1 MVLNYIWISFFI
13 IAFLV
18 ALLKTFLGDLE
29 IFSLVVNSIFERAE
43 LGFKLSLGLT
53 GIMALW
59 LGIMRIGEKG
69 GAINILSKIFAP
81 LFNRLFPE
89 IPSSSNAHG
98 SIIMNISA
106 NMLGLDNAATPLGLK
121 AMNELQKHNP
131 EKEKASNAQI
141 LFLVLNTS
149 GLTLIPTSIIA
160 LRATAMAE
168 NSITGNPTDI
178 FIPILIA
185 TYCSTLAG
193 LIFVSIIQRINLFHK
208 TILAYLLTA
217 TGLIGGLVWYLA
229 SHKEHIEIIS
239 NVLSGA
245 LIFGFIIGFI
255 LLGLK
260 NKINIYEEFVEGA
273 KDGFKVAIKI
283 IPYLIAM
290 LCAIGAFTTSGA
302 MEFIISGIEGFF
314 NLFISDTRFVEGLP
328 TAIMKPLSGAG
339 ARGMMVESWG
349 ENASQINSFVGR
361 LTSTLQ
367 GSTETTFYVLAVYF
381 GSVGIKNTRYAIVAG
396 LFADF
401 IGIIAAILV
410 CYLFFG

>member
-13 IAFLV
+13 IAFIV
-18 ALLKTFLGDLE
+18 AIVKTFLGDLE
-29 IFSLVVNSIFERAE
+29 IFSLIINSIFERAE
-43 LGFKLSLGLT
+43 LGFKLSIGLT

-69 GAINILSKIFAP
+69 GAIKILSKIFAP
-81 LFNRLFPE
+81 LFNKLFPE
-89 IPSSSNAHG
+89 IPKNSPAHG

-121 AMNELQKHNP
+121 AMNELQKHN
-131 EKEKASNAQI
+131 KNKDRASNAQI

-168 NSITGNPTDI
+168 NNIIGNPTDI
-178 FIPILIA
+178 FIPILVA

-193 LIFVSIIQRINLFHK
+193 LIFVSIIQKINLFNRV
-208 TILAYLLTA
+208 ILAYLGSA
-217 TGLIGGLVWYLA
+217 TLLIAGLIWYLSNNKA
-229 SHKEHIEIIS
+229 QIEAIS
-239 NVLSGA
+239 SIVSGA
-245 LIFGFIIGFI
+245 FIFGFIISFI
-255 LLGLK
+255 LLGIK
-260 NKINIYEEFVEGA
+260 SKINIYNEFIEGA
-273 KDGFKVAIKI
+273 KDGFNVAIKI

-290 LCAIGAFTTSGA
+290 LCAIGAFTSSGA
-302 MEFIISGIEGFF
+302 MQFIINGIESFF
-314 NLFISDTRFVEGLP
+314 GLFVNDTRFVDALP
-328 TAIMKPLSGAG
+328 TAIMKPLSGGG

-349 ENASQINSFVGR
+349 HNAMNINSFVGR

-381 GSVGIKNTRYAIVAG
+381 GSVGIKNTRYAVLAG
-396 LFADF
+396 LFADL
-401 IGIIAAILV
+401 IGIIAAILIA
-410 CYLFFG
+410 YIFWG

>member
-1 MVLNYIWISFFI
+1 MTLNYIWVGFFI
-13 IAFLV
+13 VAFIV
-18 ALLKTFLGDLE
+18 AIFKTLSGNPEL
-29 IFSLVVNSIFERAE
+29 FSLIVNSIFERAE

-69 GAINILSKIFAP
+69 GAINILSKLFAP
-81 LFNRLFPE
+81 LFSKLFPE
-89 IPSSSNAHG
+89 IPTNSKAHG
-98 SIIMNISA
+98 AIIMNISA

-121 AMNELQKHNP
+121 AMKELQEENSDKN
-131 EKEKASNAQI
+131 KASNAQI

-168 NSITGNPTDI
+168 NNITGNPADV
-178 FIPILIA
+178 FLPILIA
-185 TYCSTLAG
+185 TYCSTIAG
-193 LIFVSIIQRINLFHK
+193 LIFVSILQKINLFQK
-208 TILAYLLTA
+208 TILAYLGSA
-217 TGLIGGLVWYLA
+217 TMAIGLLIWYLFN
-229 SHKEHIEIIS
+229 HKNQIEIIS
-239 NVLSGA
+239 SVASGSI
-245 LIFGFIIGFI
+245 IFSFIISFI
-255 LLGLK
+255 LLGLRK
-260 NKINIYEEFVEGA
+260 KINIYEEFIQGA
-273 KDGFKVAIKI
+273 KEGFNVSIRI

-302 MEFIISGIEGFF
+302 MEFIIKAMGNFF
-314 NLFISDTRFVEGLP
+314 GLFLENTQFVEALP
-328 TAIMKPLSGAG
+328 TAIMKPLSGGG

-349 ENASQINSFVGR
+349 QNASQINSFVGK

-381 GSVGIKNTRYAIVAG
+381 GSVGIRNTRYAVVAG

-401 IGIIAAILV
+401 IGIISAIAIAYV
-410 CYLFFG
+410 FWG

>member
-18 ALLKTFLGDLE
+18 ALAKTMMGDLD

-43 LGFKLSLGLT
+43 LGFKLSIGLT

-69 GAINILSKIFAP
+69 GAIHVLSKIFAP
-81 LFNRLFPE
+81 LFSKLFPD
-89 IPSSSNAHG
+89 IPRSSNAHG

-131 EKEKASNAQI
+131 EKENASNAQI

-168 NSITGNPTDI
+168 NNIIGNPTDI

-193 LIFVSIIQRINLFHK
+193 LIFVSIIQKINLFQK
-208 TILAYLLTA
+208 TVLAYLLSA

-229 SHKEHIEIIS
+229 LHKEHIEIIS

-245 LIFGFIIGFI
+245 LIFGFIISFI
-255 LLGLK
+255 LLGIK
-260 NKINIYEEFVEGA
+260 NKINIYEEFIDGA
-273 KDGFKVAIKI
+273 KDGFNVAIKI

-302 MEFIISGIEGFF
+302 MQFITEGTESFF
-314 NLFISDTRFVEGLP
+314 SLFLSDTRFVEALP
-328 TAIMKPLSGAG
+328 TAIMKPLSGGG

-349 ENASQINSFVGR
+349 QNASEINSFVGR

-396 LFADF
+396 LFADL
-401 IGIIAAILV
+401 IGVIAAILIAYV
-410 CYLFFG
+410 FWG

>member
-1 MVLNYIWISFFI
+1 MTLNYIWVGFFI
-13 IAFLV
+13 VAFIV
-18 ALLKTFLGDLE
+18 AIFKTLSGNPE
-29 IFSLVVNSIFERAE
+29 IFSLIVNSIFERAE

-69 GAINILSKIFAP
+69 GAINILSKLFAP
-81 LFNRLFPE
+81 LFSKLFPE
-89 IPSSSNAHG
+89 IPTNSKAHG
-98 SIIMNISA
+98 AIIMNISA

-121 AMNELQKHNP
+121 AMKELHEENSDKN
-131 EKEKASNAQI
+131 KASNAQI

-168 NSITGNPTDI
+168 NNITGNPADV
-178 FIPILIA
+178 FLPILIA
-185 TYCSTLAG
+185 TYCSTIAG
-193 LIFVSIIQRINLFHK
+193 LIFVSILQKINLFQK
-208 TILAYLLTA
+208 TILAYLGSA
-217 TGLIGGLVWYLA
+217 TMAIGLLIWYLFN
-229 SHKEHIEIIS
+229 HKNQIEIIS
-239 NVLSGA
+239 SVASGSI
-245 LIFGFIIGFI
+245 IFSFIISFI
-255 LLGLK
+255 LLGLRK
-260 NKINIYEEFVEGA
+260 KINIYEEFIQGA
-273 KDGFKVAIKI
+273 KEGFNVSIRI

-302 MEFIISGIEGFF
+302 MEFIIKAMGSFF
-314 NLFISDTRFVEGLP
+314 GLFLENTQFVEALP
-328 TAIMKPLSGAG
+328 TAIMKPLSGGG

-349 ENASQINSFVGR
+349 QNASQINSFVGK

-381 GSVGIKNTRYAIVAG
+381 GSVGIRNTRYAVVAG

-401 IGIIAAILV
+401 IGIISAIAIAYV
-410 CYLFFG
+410 FWG

>member
-13 IAFLV
+13 IAFFV
-18 ALLKTFLGDLE
+18 ALFKTFQGDYD

-69 GAINILSKIFAP
+69 GAINILSRIFAP
-81 LFNRLFPE
+81 LFNKLFPE
-89 IPSSSNAHG
+89 IPKDSKAHG

-121 AMNELQKHNP
+121 AMGELQKHN
-131 EKEKASNAQI
+131 KDKTKASNAQI

-168 NSITGNPTDI
+168 NNIIGNPTDI

-193 LIFVSIIQRINLFHK
+193 LIFVSIIQKINLFQK
-208 TILAYLLTA
+208 EVLAYLGTA
-217 TGLIGGLVWYLA
+217 TALIIGLIWYLA
-229 SHKEHIEIIS
+229 VHKEQIEIIS
-239 NVLSGA
+239 SIVSGA
-245 LIFGFIIGFI
+245 FIFGFIISFI
-255 LLGLK
+255 LLGLRS
-260 NKINIYEEFVEGA
+260 KINIYDEFIEGA
-273 KDGFKVAIKI
+273 KDGFTIAVKI

-302 MEFIISGIEGFF
+302 MLFIINGIESFF
-314 NLFISDTRFVEGLP
+314 SLFLTDTRFVDALP
-328 TAIMKPLSGAG
+328 TAIMKPLSGGG

-349 ENASQINSFVGR
+349 QNASQINSFVGK

-396 LFADF
+396 LFADLV
-401 IGIIAAILV
+401 GVIAAIAV
-410 CYLFFG
+410 AYLFWG

>member
-18 ALLKTFLGDLE
+18 ALAKTLMGDLD

-43 LGFKLSLGLT
+43 LGFKLSIGLT

-69 GAINILSKIFAP
+69 GAIHVLSKIFAP
-81 LFNRLFPE
+81 LFRKLFPE

-168 NSITGNPTDI
+168 NSIIGNPTDI

-193 LIFVSIIQRINLFHK
+193 LIFVSIIQKINLFQK
-208 TILAYLLTA
+208 TILAYLLSA

-239 NVLSGA
+239 DLFSGA
-245 LIFGFIIGFI
+245 LIFGFIISFI
-255 LLGLK
+255 LLGIK
-260 NKINIYEEFVEGA
+260 NKINIYEEFIEGA
-273 KDGFKVAIKI
+273 KDGFNVAIKI

-302 MEFIISGIEGFF
+302 MLFIIEGIESFF
-314 NLFISDTRFVEGLP
+314 SLFLSDTRFVEALP
-328 TAIMKPLSGAG
+328 TAIMKPLSGGG

-349 ENASQINSFVGR
+349 QNASEINSFVGR

-396 LFADF
+396 LFADL
-401 IGIIAAILV
+401 IGVIAAILIAYV
-410 CYLFFG
+410 FWG

>member
-13 IAFLV
+13 VAFLV
-18 ALLKTFLGDLE
+18 ALLKTFMGDLE

-168 NSITGNPTDI
+168 NSIIGNPTDI

-302 MEFIISGIEGFF
+302 MEFIINGIEGFF
-314 NLFISDTRFVEGLP
+314 SLFISDTRFVEGLP

>member
-18 ALLKTFLGDLE
+18 ALAKTFQGDYE

-69 GAINILSKIFAP
+69 GAINILSRIFAP
-81 LFNRLFPE
+81 LFNKLFPE
-89 IPSSSNAHG
+89 IPKNSKAHG

-121 AMNELQKHNP
+121 AMGDLQKHNP
-131 EKEKASNAQI
+131 DKTKASNAQI

-168 NSITGNPTDI
+168 NNIIGNPTDI

-193 LIFVSIIQRINLFHK
+193 LIFVSIIQKINLFQK
-208 TILAYLLTA
+208 AVLAYLGTA
-217 TGLIGGLVWYLA
+217 TALIVGLIWYLA
-229 SHKEHIEIIS
+229 IHKDQIEIIS
-239 NVLSGA
+239 SIVSGA
-245 LIFGFIIGFI
+245 FIFGFIISFI
-255 LLGLK
+255 LLGIRS
-260 NKINIYEEFVEGA
+260 KINIYNEFIEGA
-273 KDGFKVAIKI
+273 KDGFTVAVKI

-302 MEFIISGIEGFF
+302 MLFIINGIESFF
-314 NLFISDTRFVEGLP
+314 SLFLTDTRFVDALP
-328 TAIMKPLSGAG
+328 TAIMKPLSGGG

-349 ENASQINSFVGR
+349 QNAEQINSFVGR

-396 LFADF
+396 LFADLF
-401 IGIIAAILV
+401 GVIAAIAV
-410 CYLFFG
+410 AYLFWG

>member
-18 ALLKTFLGDLE
+18 ALAKTMMGDLD

-43 LGFKLSLGLT
+43 LGFKLSIGLT

-69 GAINILSKIFAP
+69 GAIHILSKIFAP
-81 LFNRLFPE
+81 LFRKLFPE

-168 NSITGNPTDI
+168 NSIIGNPTDI

-193 LIFVSIIQRINLFHK
+193 LIFVSIIQKINLFQK
-208 TILAYLLTA
+208 TVLAYLLSA

-239 NVLSGA
+239 DVFSGA
-245 LIFGFIIGFI
+245 LIFGFIISFI
-255 LLGLK
+255 LLGIK
-260 NKINIYEEFVEGA
+260 NKINIYEEFIEGA
-273 KDGFKVAIKI
+273 KDGFNVAIKI

-302 MEFIISGIEGFF
+302 MLFIIEGIESFF
-314 NLFISDTRFVEGLP
+314 SLFLSDTRFVEALP
-328 TAIMKPLSGAG
+328 TAIMKPLSGGG

-349 ENASQINSFVGR
+349 QNASEINSFVGR

-396 LFADF
+396 LFADL
-401 IGIIAAILV
+401 IGVIAAILIA
-410 CYLFFG
+410 YIFWG

>member
-1 MVLNYIWISFFI
+1 MTLNYIWVGFFI
-13 IAFLV
+13 VAFIV
-18 ALLKTFLGDLE
+18 AIFKTLSGNPE
-29 IFSLVVNSIFERAE
+29 IFSLIVNSIFERAE

-69 GAINILSKIFAP
+69 GAINILSKLFAP
-81 LFNRLFPE
+81 LFSKLFPE
-89 IPSSSNAHG
+89 IPTNSKAHG
-98 SIIMNISA
+98 AIIMNISA

-121 AMNELQKHNP
+121 AMKELQEENSDKN
-131 EKEKASNAQI
+131 KASNAQI

-168 NSITGNPTDI
+168 NNITGNPADV
-178 FIPILIA
+178 FLPILIA
-185 TYCSTLAG
+185 TYCSTIAG
-193 LIFVSIIQRINLFHK
+193 LIFVSILQKINLFQK
-208 TILAYLLTA
+208 TILAYLGSA
-217 TGLIGGLVWYLA
+217 TMAIGLLIWYLFN
-229 SHKEHIEIIS
+229 HKNQIEIIS
-239 NVLSGA
+239 SVASGSI
-245 LIFGFIIGFI
+245 IFSFIISFI
-255 LLGLK
+255 LLGLRK
-260 NKINIYEEFVEGA
+260 KINIYEEFIQGA
-273 KDGFKVAIKI
+273 KEGFNVSIRI

-302 MEFIISGIEGFF
+302 MEFIIKAMGSFF
-314 NLFISDTRFVEGLP
+314 GLFLENTQFVEALP
-328 TAIMKPLSGAG
+328 TAIMKPLSGGG

-349 ENASQINSFVGR
+349 QNASQINSFVGK

-381 GSVGIKNTRYAIVAG
+381 GSVGIRNTRYAVVAG

-401 IGIIAAILV
+401 IGIISAITIAYV
-410 CYLFFG
+410 FWG

>member
-18 ALLKTFLGDLE
+18 ALAKTLMGDLD

-43 LGFKLSLGLT
+43 LGFKLSIGLT

-69 GAINILSKIFAP
+69 GAIHVLSKIFAP
-81 LFNRLFPE
+81 LFSKLFPD

-168 NSITGNPTDI
+168 NSIIGNPTDI

-193 LIFVSIIQRINLFHK
+193 LIFVSIIQKINLFQK
-208 TILAYLLTA
+208 TVLAYLLSA

-239 NVLSGA
+239 DVFSGA
-245 LIFGFIIGFI
+245 LIFGFIISFI
-255 LLGLK
+255 LLGIK
-260 NKINIYEEFVEGA
+260 SKINIYEEFIEGA
-273 KDGFKVAIKI
+273 KDGFNVAIKI

-302 MEFIISGIEGFF
+302 MLFIIEGIESFF
-314 NLFISDTRFVEGLP
+314 SLFLSDTRFVEALP
-328 TAIMKPLSGAG
+328 TAIMKPLSGGG

-349 ENASQINSFVGR
+349 QNASEINSFVGK

-396 LFADF
+396 LFADL
-401 IGIIAAILV
+401 IGVIAAILIAYV
-410 CYLFFG
+410 FWG

>member
-1 MVLNYIWISFFI
+1 MVLNYIWVGFFI
-13 IAFLV
+13 VAFLV
-18 ALLKTFLGDLE
+18 AIFKTISGDYE
-29 IFSLVVNSIFERAE
+29 IFSLIVNSIFDRAE

-69 GAINILSKIFAP
+69 GAIKILSKAFAP
-81 LFNRLFPE
+81 LFNKLFPE
-89 IPSSSNAHG
+89 IPKNSPAHG

-121 AMNELQKHNP
+121 AMDELQKHN
-131 EKEKASNAQI
+131 EKKDRASNSQI

-160 LRATAMAE
+160 LRATAMTE
-168 NSITGNPTDI
+168 NNIIGNPTDI

-193 LIFVSIIQRINLFHK
+193 LIFVALVQKINLFQK
-208 TILAYLLTA
+208 TVLAYLGSA
-217 TGLIGGLVWYLA
+217 TLLITSLIGYLYYNR
-229 SHKEHIEIIS
+229 EHIELVS
-239 NVLSGA
+239 SVVSGFF
-245 LIFGFIIGFI
+245 IFGFIISFI
-255 LLGLK
+255 ILGLK
-260 NKINIYEEFVEGA
+260 SKINIYSEFIEGA
-273 KDGFKVAIKI
+273 KDGFKVAVKI

-302 MEFIISGIEGFF
+302 MEFIIGGIDS
-314 NLFISDTRFVEGLP
+314 LFSLFMSDTRFVDALP

-339 ARGMMVESWG
+339 ARGMMIESWG
-349 ENASQINSFVGR
+349 QNASQINSFVGR

-381 GSVGIKNTRYAIVAG
+381 GSVGIKHTRYAVVAG
-396 LFADF
+396 LFADL
-401 IGIIAAILV
+401 IGVISAVAITYALW
-410 CYLFFG
+410 G

>member
-1 MVLNYIWISFFI
+1 MVLNYIWVGFFI
-13 IAFLV
+13 VAFLV
-18 ALLKTFLGDLE
+18 AIFKTISGDYE
-29 IFSLVVNSIFERAE
+29 VFSLIVNSIFDRAE

-59 LGIMRIGEKG
+59 LGIMRVGEKG
-69 GAINILSKIFAP
+69 GAIKILSKAFAP
-81 LFNRLFPE
+81 LFDKLFPE
-89 IPSSSNAHG
+89 IPRNSPAHG

-121 AMNELQKHNP
+121 AMDELQKHN
-131 EKEKASNAQI
+131 EKKDRASNSQI

-160 LRATAMAE
+160 LRATAMTE
-168 NSITGNPTDI
+168 NNIIGNPTDI

-193 LIFVSIIQRINLFHK
+193 LIFVALVQKINLFQK
-208 TILAYLLTA
+208 TVLAYLGSA
-217 TGLIGGLVWYLA
+217 TLLITSLIGYLYYNR
-229 SHKEHIEIIS
+229 EHIELVS
-239 NVLSGA
+239 SVVSGFF
-245 LIFGFIIGFI
+245 IFGFIISFI
-255 LLGLK
+255 ILGLK
-260 NKINIYEEFVEGA
+260 SKINIYSEFIEGA
-273 KDGFKVAIKI
+273 KDGFKVAVKI

-302 MEFIISGIEGFF
+302 MEFIIGGIDS
-314 NLFISDTRFVEGLP
+314 LFSLFMSDTRFVDALP

-339 ARGMMVESWG
+339 ARGMMIESWG
-349 ENASQINSFVGR
+349 QNASQINSFVGR

-381 GSVGIKNTRYAIVAG
+381 GSVGIKHTRYAVVAG
-396 LFADF
+396 LFADL
-401 IGIIAAILV
+401 IGVISAVAITYALW
-410 CYLFFG
+410 G

>member
-13 IAFLV
+13 IAFFV
-18 ALLKTFLGDLE
+18 ALFKTFQGDYD

-69 GAINILSKIFAP
+69 GAINILSRIFAP
-81 LFNRLFPE
+81 LFNKLFPE
-89 IPSSSNAHG
+89 IPKDSKAHG

-121 AMNELQKHNP
+121 AMGELQKHN
-131 EKEKASNAQI
+131 KDKTKASNAQI

-168 NSITGNPTDI
+168 NNIIGNPTDI

-193 LIFVSIIQRINLFHK
+193 LIFVSIIQKINLFQK
-208 TILAYLLTA
+208 EVLAYLGTA
-217 TGLIGGLVWYLA
+217 TALIVGLIWYLA
-229 SHKEHIEIIS
+229 VHKDQIEIIS
-239 NVLSGA
+239 SIVSGA
-245 LIFGFIIGFI
+245 FIFGFIISFI
-255 LLGLK
+255 LLGLRK
-260 NKINIYEEFVEGA
+260 KINIYDEFIEGA
-273 KDGFKVAIKI
+273 KDGFTIAVKI

-302 MEFIISGIEGFF
+302 MLFIINGIESFF
-314 NLFISDTRFVEGLP
+314 SLFLTDTRFVDALP
-328 TAIMKPLSGAG
+328 TAIMKPLSGGG

-349 ENASQINSFVGR
+349 HNASQINSFVGK

-396 LFADF
+396 LFADLV
-401 IGIIAAILV
+401 GVIAAIAV
-410 CYLFFG
+410 AYMFWG

>member
-18 ALLKTFLGDLE
+18 TILKTISGDIEL
-29 IFSLVVNSIFERAE
+29 FSQVINSIFERAE

-69 GAINILSKIFAP
+69 GAIRILSKIFAP
-81 LFNRLFPE
+81 LFEKLFPE
-89 IPSSSNAHG
+89 LPKDSKAHG
-98 SIIMNISA
+98 AIIMNISA

-121 AMNELQKHNP
+121 AMDELQKVN
-131 EKEKASNAQI
+131 KDKSKASNAQI

-160 LRATAMAE
+160 LRATAMAG
-168 NSITGNPTDI
+168 NNIVGNPTDI

-185 TYCSTLAG
+185 TYFSTIAG
-193 LIFVSIIQRINLFHK
+193 LIFVSIAQKINLFQK
-208 TILAYLLTA
+208 TILAYLGGGTA
-217 TGLIGGLVWYLA
+217 LISLLIWYLA
-229 SHKEHIEIIS
+229 NNKEQIEAIS
-239 NVLSGA
+239 SIASGA
-245 LIFGFIIGFI
+245 FIFSFIIGFI
-255 LLGLK
+255 LLGIRQ
-260 NKINIYEEFVEGA
+260 KINIYEEFIEGA
-273 KDGFKVAIKI
+273 KDGFKVAVKI

-302 MEFIISGIEGFF
+302 MSYIIHGLDLFF
-314 NLFISDTRFVEGLP
+314 SLFFSDTRFVDALP
-328 TAIMKPLSGAG
+328 TALMKPLSGGG

-349 ENASQINSFVGR
+349 ENAINVNSFIGK

-396 LFADF
+396 LFADL
-401 IGIIAAILV
+401 IGIIAAITIA
-410 CYLFFG
+410 YLFWG

>member
-18 ALLKTFLGDLE
+18 ALAKTFQGDYE

-69 GAINILSKIFAP
+69 GAINILSRIFAP
-81 LFNRLFPE
+81 LFNKLFPE
-89 IPSSSNAHG
+89 IPKNSKAHG

-121 AMNELQKHNP
+121 AMGDLQKHNP
-131 EKEKASNAQI
+131 DKTKASNAQI

-168 NSITGNPTDI
+168 NNIIGNPTDI

-193 LIFVSIIQRINLFHK
+193 LIFVSIIQKINLFQK
-208 TILAYLLTA
+208 SVLAYLGTA
-217 TGLIGGLVWYLA
+217 TALIVGLIWYLA
-229 SHKEHIEIIS
+229 IHKDQIEIIS
-239 NVLSGA
+239 SIVSGA
-245 LIFGFIIGFI
+245 FIFGFIISFI
-255 LLGLK
+255 LLGIRSR
-260 NKINIYEEFVEGA
+260 INIYNEFIEGA
-273 KDGFKVAIKI
+273 KDGFTVAVKI

-302 MEFIISGIEGFF
+302 MLFIINGIESFF
-314 NLFISDTRFVEGLP
+314 SLFLTDTRFVDALP
-328 TAIMKPLSGAG
+328 TAIMKPLSGGG

-349 ENASQINSFVGR
+349 QNAEQINSFVGR

-396 LFADF
+396 LFADLV
-401 IGIIAAILV
+401 GVIAAIAV
-410 CYLFFG
+410 AYLFWG

>member
-1 MVLNYIWISFFI
+1 MTLNYIWVGFFI
-13 IAFLV
+13 VAFIV
-18 ALLKTFLGDLE
+18 AIFKTLSGNPE
-29 IFSLVVNSIFERAE
+29 IFSLIVNSIFERAE

-69 GAINILSKIFAP
+69 GAINILSKLFAP
-81 LFNRLFPE
+81 LFSKLFPE
-89 IPSSSNAHG
+89 IPTNSKAHG
-98 SIIMNISA
+98 AIIMNISA

-121 AMNELQKHNP
+121 AMKELQEENSDKN
-131 EKEKASNAQI
+131 KASNAQI

-168 NSITGNPTDI
+168 NNITGNPADV
-178 FIPILIA
+178 FLPILIA
-185 TYCSTLAG
+185 TYCSTIAG
-193 LIFVSIIQRINLFHK
+193 LIFVSILQKINLFQK
-208 TILAYLLTA
+208 TILAYLGSA
-217 TGLIGGLVWYLA
+217 TMAIGLLIWYLFN
-229 SHKEHIEIIS
+229 HKNQIEIIS
-239 NVLSGA
+239 SVASGSI
-245 LIFGFIIGFI
+245 IFSFIISFI
-255 LLGLK
+255 LLGLRK
-260 NKINIYEEFVEGA
+260 KINIYEEFIEGA
-273 KDGFKVAIKI
+273 KEGFNVSIRI

-302 MEFIISGIEGFF
+302 MEFIIKAMGSFF
-314 NLFISDTRFVEGLP
+314 GLFLENTQFVEALP
-328 TAIMKPLSGAG
+328 TAIMKPLSGGG

-349 ENASQINSFVGR
+349 QNASQINSFVGK

-381 GSVGIKNTRYAIVAG
+381 GSTGIRNTRYAVVAG

-401 IGIIAAILV
+401 IGIISAIAIAYV
-410 CYLFFG
+410 FWG

>member
-1 MVLNYIWISFFI
+1 MTLNYIWVGFFI
-13 IAFLV
+13 VAFIV
-18 ALLKTFLGDLE
+18 AIFKTLSGNPE
-29 IFSLVVNSIFERAE
+29 IFSLIVNSIFERAE

-69 GAINILSKIFAP
+69 GAINILSKLFAP
-81 LFNRLFPE
+81 LFSKLFPE
-89 IPSSSNAHG
+89 IPTNSKAHG
-98 SIIMNISA
+98 AIIMNISA

-121 AMNELQKHNP
+121 AMKELQEENSDKN
-131 EKEKASNAQI
+131 KASNAQI

-168 NSITGNPTDI
+168 NNITGNPADV
-178 FIPILIA
+178 FLPILIA
-185 TYCSTLAG
+185 TYCSTIAG
-193 LIFVSIIQRINLFHK
+193 LIFVSILQKINLFQK
-208 TILAYLLTA
+208 TILAYLGSA
-217 TGLIGGLVWYLA
+217 TMAIGLLIWYLFN
-229 SHKEHIEIIS
+229 HKNQIEIIS
-239 NVLSGA
+239 SVASGSI
-245 LIFGFIIGFI
+245 IFSFIISFI
-255 LLGLK
+255 LLGLRK
-260 NKINIYEEFVEGA
+260 KINIYEEFIQGA
-273 KDGFKVAIKI
+273 KEGFNVSIRI

-302 MEFIISGIEGFF
+302 MEFIIKAMGSFF
-314 NLFISDTRFVEGLP
+314 GLFLENTQFVDALP
-328 TAIMKPLSGAG
+328 TAIMKPLSGGG

-349 ENASQINSFVGR
+349 QNASQINSFVGK

-381 GSVGIKNTRYAIVAG
+381 GSVGIRNTRYAVVAG

-401 IGIIAAILV
+401 IGIISAIAIAYV
-410 CYLFFG
+410 FWG

>member
-1 MVLNYIWISFFI
+1 MILNYIWVSFFI
-13 IAFLV
+13 VAFLV
-18 ALLKTFLGDLE
+18 AIFQSLTGNPE
-29 IFSLVVNSIFERAE
+29 IFSLIVNSIFERAE

-69 GAINILSKIFAP
+69 GAIKILSKLFSP
-81 LFNRLFPE
+81 LLNKLFPE
-89 IPSSSNAHG
+89 LPENSKAHG

-106 NMLGLDNAATPLGLK
+106 NVLGLDNAATPLGLK
-121 AMNELQKHNP
+121 AMKELQDENSDKGT
-131 EKEKASNAQI
+131 ASNSQI

-168 NSITGNPTDI
+168 NNITGNPTDI
-178 FIPILIA
+178 FLPILIA

-193 LIFVSIIQRINLFHK
+193 LIFVSIFQKINLFQK
-208 TILAYLLTA
+208 TILAYLGTA
-217 TGLIGGLVWYLA
+217 TMLIGLLVWYLIN
-229 SHKEHIEIIS
+229 HKDQIEVISAVISGSIIFSFIIS
-239 NVLSGA
+239 
-245 LIFGFIIGFI
+245 FI
-255 LLGLK
+255 LLGLRK
-260 NKINIYEEFVEGA
+260 KINIYEEFIEGA
-273 KDGFKVAIKI
+273 KEGFNVAIRI

-302 MEFIISGIEGFF
+302 MDYIIDGVGYIFSLFF
-314 NLFISDTRFVEGLP
+314 NDIRFVDALP
-328 TAIMKPLSGAG
+328 TAIMKPLSGGG

-349 ENASQINSFVGR
+349 ENASQINSFVGK

-381 GSVGIKNTRYAIVAG
+381 GSVGIKNTRYAIIAG
-396 LFADF
+396 LFADLV
-401 IGIIAAILV
+401 GVIAAIIISYV
-410 CYLFFG
+410 FWG

>member
-13 IAFLV
+13 VAFLV
-18 ALLKTFLGDLE
+18 ALLKTFMGDYE

-89 IPSSSNAHG
+89 IPNSSNAHG

-168 NSITGNPTDI
+168 NSIIGNPTDI

-302 MEFIISGIEGFF
+302 MEFIINGIEGFF

>member
-18 ALLKTFLGDLE
+18 ALAKTMMGDLD

-43 LGFKLSLGLT
+43 LGFKLSIGLT

-69 GAINILSKIFAP
+69 GAIHVLSKIFAP
-81 LFNRLFPE
+81 LFRKLFPE

-168 NSITGNPTDI
+168 NSIIGNPTDI

-193 LIFVSIIQRINLFHK
+193 LIFVSIIQKINLFQK
-208 TILAYLLTA
+208 TVLAYLLSA

-229 SHKEHIEIIS
+229 SHKEHIEVIS
-239 NVLSGA
+239 DVFSGA
-245 LIFGFIIGFI
+245 LIFGFIISFI
-255 LLGLK
+255 LLGIK
-260 NKINIYEEFVEGA
+260 NKINIYEEFIEGA
-273 KDGFKVAIKI
+273 KDGFNVAIKI

-302 MEFIISGIEGFF
+302 MLFIIEGIESFF
-314 NLFISDTRFVEGLP
+314 SLFLSDTRFVEALP
-328 TAIMKPLSGAG
+328 TAIMKPLSGGG

-349 ENASQINSFVGR
+349 QNASEINSFVGR

-396 LFADF
+396 LFADL
-401 IGIIAAILV
+401 IGVIAAILIA
-410 CYLFFG
+410 YIFWG

>member
-13 IAFLV
+13 VAFLV

-302 MEFIISGIEGFF
+302 MEFIINGIEGFF

>member
-18 ALLKTFLGDLE
+18 ALIKTMMGDFE

-43 LGFKLSLGLT
+43 LGFKLSIGLT

-69 GAINILSKIFAP
+69 GAIHILSKAFAP
-81 LFNRLFPE
+81 LFRKLFPD
-89 IPSSSNAHG
+89 IPSTSNAHG

-121 AMNELQKHNP
+121 AMSELQKHNP

-168 NSITGNPTDI
+168 NSIIGNPTDI
-178 FIPILIA
+178 FIPILVA
-185 TYCSTLAG
+185 TYCSTIAG
-193 LIFVSIIQRINLFHK
+193 LIFVSIVQKINLFQK
-208 TILAYLLTA
+208 TILAYLFSATA
-217 TGLIGGLVWYLA
+217 LIGGLVWYLT

-239 NVLSGA
+239 DVFSGA
-245 LIFGFIIGFI
+245 LIFGFIISFI
-255 LLGLK
+255 LLGIK
-260 NKINIYEEFVEGA
+260 NKINIYEEFIEGA
-273 KDGFKVAIKI
+273 KDGFNVAIKI

-302 MEFIISGIEGFF
+302 MLFLIEGIESFF
-314 NLFISDTRFVEGLP
+314 SLFVSDTRFVEALP
-328 TAIMKPLSGAG
+328 TAIMKPLSGGG

-349 ENASQINSFVGR
+349 QNSSEINSFVGR

-381 GSVGIKNTRYAIVAG
+381 GSVGIKNTRYAIIAG
-396 LFADF
+396 LFADL
-401 IGIIAAILV
+401 IGIISAILIA
-410 CYLFFG
+410 YLFWG

>member
-18 ALLKTFLGDLE
+18 ALAKTMMGDLN

-43 LGFKLSLGLT
+43 LGFKLSIGLT

-69 GAINILSKIFAP
+69 GAIHVLSKIFAP
-81 LFNRLFPE
+81 LFRKLFPE

-98 SIIMNISA
+98 SIIMNVSA

-168 NSITGNPTDI
+168 NSIIGNPTDI

-193 LIFVSIIQRINLFHK
+193 LIFVSIIQKINLFQK
-208 TILAYLLTA
+208 TVLAYLLSA

-239 NVLSGA
+239 DILSGA
-245 LIFGFIIGFI
+245 LIFGFIISFI
-255 LLGLK
+255 LLGIK
-260 NKINIYEEFVEGA
+260 NKINIYEEFIEGA
-273 KDGFKVAIKI
+273 KDGFNVAIKI

-302 MEFIISGIEGFF
+302 MLFIIEGIESFF
-314 NLFISDTRFVEGLP
+314 SLFLSDTRFVEALP
-328 TAIMKPLSGAG
+328 TAIMKPLSGGG

-349 ENASQINSFVGR
+349 QNASEINSFVGR

-396 LFADF
+396 LFADL
-401 IGIIAAILV
+401 IGVIAAILIAYV
-410 CYLFFG
+410 FWG